1 MQTGNLPL
9 HTAIYFA
16 IIFTSEINGHPHIH
30 SQVLMNF
37 KWHVHMGV
45 GRFSKKNYTVDIQ
58 LEMDLFV
65 QK

>member
-1 MQTGNLPL
+1 
-9 HTAIYFA
+9 
-16 IIFTSEINGHPHIH
+16 
-30 SQVLMNF
+30 
-37 KWHVHMGV
+37 MGV